1 MPAST
6 PALSSERLT
15 LAGRTVLVIEDHKDS
30 RDLLTTILAS
40 LEAHVLTAGTVEQ
53 AMREV
58 RFCRPHLIVSDIK
71 LPDGTGIDFMKWL
84 RTQPRGVR
92 IPSIAITAWGNH
104 FPAQAA
110 GDFDAYMN
118 KPLDFD
124 RFSAVAVSLAYR

>member
-1 MPAST
+1 VHAST

-30 RDLLTTILAS
+30 RDLLTTILTS

-53 AMREV
+53 AMHEV

-84 RTQPRGVR
+84 RTQPRGAR